1 MQTTPIRKA
10 DLEKLAASDATDLAE
25 VVVSFVE
32 QDDPTP
38 DTPAREGVWSLST
51 FQQQLQRASYQRSKR
66 RRIEAAR
73 EAWQRFL
80 AQTDPPPPP
89 RFEIADMLVGLYER
103 RSEQGRASLLLLA
116 KDAPLV
122 FGIFGGLKRIYK
134 RAEEAYDFELFASLA
149 VRFDLEAQNHRRRS
163 EGVASRG
170 TLVYL
175 RRRAWRYVRSLALAL
190 PRLYALLAAQV
201 LARVPE
207 SAHFEGLHIASNIVG
222 KQKKVRPKRRGRGRA
237 GKTNPPVATNSM
249 PFEDAWKLGP
259 EPLLYLIEAA
269 EHESAASFA
278 ITLVRKHFPDVLR
291 SPNVEWLERLCY
303 RPVEPVHELL
313 VELLASTPE
322 LHQAKLRERG
332 LHDGVL
338 ALLTSPCEKART
350 YAIAYARAHAADM
363 PVERLLRL
371 ADESRMY
378 ERFGNTYEDTVKFAT
393 EMLTAKAPRDLGIVH
408 LGQMLEIDGTQEWAK
423 RSILKSFGREDVPES
438 WLVDMIYGGDTQ
450 RAFALEFIEKKYP
463 RGAIG
468 PTFFVRVLDD
478 PRQANSYYATREAM
492 NALGKVPLVSI
503 DAAWLLSAL
512 TREGLSQ
519 GIAEM
524 LQKADA
530 LPAGIDVAKL
540 KELVFHPKY
549 REIALQ
555 VLGNSKLVSPRDLG
569 LGWLLALAKRADVTL
584 HDFAHR
590 ILLQSMKP
598 ADFDENG
605 KHEAGVARLFALA
618 SGAKEPEPVRAFAQT
633 YLRCH
638 HPILGP
644 AQAEAK
650 ALGLKAALDRDV
662 YTAAR
667 VWPMLYDDRAD
678 VRKFGIAIARAE
690 LRAWGYHTRVYELGD
705 SPAKEV
711 RTLAHEALLGAG
723 DATADPSCTLA
734 PEELSASGVLG
745 MAESREQRTREV
757 AMELFRRHY
766 QRLGG
771 ADKLGWL
778 MQSADREVQRFA
790 VRILWEKHRPRALP
804 DGYKPPK
811 SSGEVFERAGDFTD
825 LDALRTLLRSVLLTL
840 PPGRSKEARDTTGRR
855 RLPASIVKR
864 NVVEIVR
871 DLGLADAAFAQLVVP
886 ILSEMVGSAAKGE
899 QQACLATLAHL
910 DRAHPGVAQFARG
923 GA

>member
-1 MQTTPIRKA
+1 MQTTPIWKA

-25 VVVSFVE
+25 VIVSFVE

-38 DTPAREGVWSLST
+38 DTPPREGVWSFST
-51 FQQQLQRASYQRSKR
+51 FQEQLRQASGQRSKR
-66 RRIEAAR
+66 RRSEAAR

-80 AQTDPPPPP
+80 AQTDSPPPP
-89 RFEIADMLVGLYER
+89 RLALADMLVALYER
-103 RSEQGRASLLLLA
+103 RSEQTRASLLLLA

-149 VRFDLEAQNHRRRS
+149 VRFDMEAQNHRRRT

-175 RRRAWRYVRSLALAL
+175 RRRAWRYVRSLGLAL

-207 SAHFEGLHIASNIVG
+207 SAPFESLHLASSIVG
-222 KQKKVRPKRRGRGRA
+222 KQKTARRKRRRGRA
-237 GKTNPPVATNSM
+237 AKTNTPVPTNST
-249 PFEDAWKLGP
+249 PFEEAWKLGP

-269 EHESAASFA
+269 EHPSAASFA
-278 ITLVRKHFPDVLR
+278 ITLVRKHFSDVLR
-291 SPNVEWLERLCY
+291 SPDVGWLERLCY
-303 RPVEPVHELL
+303 RSVEPVHELL

-322 LHQAKLRERG
+322 LHQSKLRERG

-350 YAIAYARAHAADM
+350 YAIAYARAHAVDM

-371 ADESRMY
+371 ADESRMD
-378 ERFGNTYEDTVKFAT
+378 ERFGNTYDATAKFAV
-393 EMLTAKAPRDLGIVH
+393 EALKAKAPRDLGIVH
-408 LGQMLEIDGTQEWAK
+408 LGQMLEIDGTQEWSK

-450 RAFALEFIEKKYP
+450 AAFALEFIEKKYP

-468 PTFFVRVLDD
+468 PAFFMRVLDD
-478 PRQANSYYATREAM
+478 PRQTDNYRATSEAM
-492 NALGKVPLVSI
+492 SALGKVPLVSI

-512 TREGLSQ
+512 TREGLSH
-519 GIAEM
+519 GIGEM

-540 KELVFHPKY
+540 KELVFHPMH
-549 REIALQ
+549 REIALV

-569 LGWLLALAKRADVTL
+569 LGWLLGLAKRADATL

-598 ADFDENG
+598 ADFDEGG

-644 AQAEAK
+644 TQTEAK
-650 ALGLKAALDRDV
+650 ALGLKAALERDV

-667 VWPMLYDDRAD
+667 VWPMLYDDRPD
-678 VRKFGIAIARAE
+678 VRKFGLSITRTE
-690 LRAWGYHTRVYELGD
+690 LRVWGYHTRVYELGD

-711 RTLAHEALLGAG
+711 RALAHEALLGAG
-723 DATADPSCTLA
+723 DATADPACTLA

-766 QRLGG
+766 TRLGG

-790 VRILWEKHRPRALP
+790 VRILWEKHRPRSLP

-811 SSGEVFERAGDFTD
+811 PSGEVFERVGDFTD
-825 LDALRTLLRSVLLTL
+825 IDALRTLLRTVLLTL
-840 PPGRSKEARDTTGRR
+840 PPGRSKEARDTTGRK

-871 DLGLADAAFAQLVVP
+871 DLGLADAAFAKLVVP

-910 DRAHPGVAQFARG
+910 DRAHPGVAQFAQG
-923 GA
+923 GT

>member
-38 DTPAREGVWSLST
+38 DTPPREGVWSFST

-89 RFEIADMLVGLYER
+89 RFELADMLVGLYER
-103 RSEQGRASLLLLA
+103 RSEQARASLLSLA

-134 RAEEAYDFELFASLA
+134 RSEEAYDFELFASLA
-149 VRFDLEAQNHRRRS
+149 VRFDMEAQNRRRRS

-175 RRRAWRYVRSLALAL
+175 RRRAWRYVRSLGVAL

-207 SAHFEGLHIASNIVG
+207 DAHFESLHLASNIVG
-222 KQKKVRPKRRGRGRA
+222 KQKAERRKSRRRGRA
-237 GKTNPPVATNSM
+237 GKPNTPVATTST
-249 PFEDAWKLGP
+249 PFEEAWKLGP

-269 EHESAASFA
+269 EHSSAASFA

-303 RPVEPVHELL
+303 RQVEPVHELL

-378 ERFGNTYEDTVKFAT
+378 ERFGNSYEDTAKFAT
-393 EMLTAKAPRDLGIVH
+393 EMLTAKAPRDLGLVH
-408 LGQMLEIDGTQEWAK
+408 LGQMLEIDGTQEWSK

-438 WLVDMIYGGDTQ
+438 WLVDMMYGGDTQ

-468 PTFFVRVLDD
+468 PAFFVRVLDD
-478 PRQANSYYATREAM
+478 PRQKDNYQATSEAM
-492 NALGKVPLVSI
+492 SALGKVPLASI
-503 DAAWLLSAL
+503 DAGWLLSAL
-512 TREGLSQ
+512 TREGLSY
-519 GIAEM
+519 GIGEM

-530 LPAGIDVAKL
+530 LPDGIDVAKL

-598 ADFDENG
+598 AAFDESG
-605 KHEAGVARLFALA
+605 KYEAGVARLFALA

-644 AQAEAK
+644 TQTEAK
-650 ALGLKAALDRDV
+650 ALDLTAALDRDA

-667 VWPMLYDDRAD
+667 VWPMLHDERAD

-723 DATADPSCTLA
+723 DATADPACTLT
-734 PEELSASGVLG
+734 PEELSAPGVLG

-766 QRLGG
+766 TRLGG

-804 DGYKPPK
+804 EGYTPPK
-811 SSGEVFERAGDFTD
+811 PSGEVFERAGDFTD
-825 LDALRTLLRSVLLTL
+825 LDALRTLLRTVLLTL
-840 PPGRSKEARDTTGRR
+840 PPNRSKEARDTTGRR

-871 DLGLADAAFAQLVVP
+871 DLGLADAAFARLVVP

-910 DRAHPGVAQFARG
+910 DRAHPGVAQFAG
-923 GA
+923 GT